1 MIESPATLKAFTLL
15 AQAGMR
21 ADNVTA
27 VTVGRVLDQHDALT
41 SLPHF
46 QHDKAEQIGLA
57 LHDYWTRII
66 GDKVPDRDDL
76 AWADI
81 IQFIARQSRNTD

>member
-1 MIESPATLKAFTLL
+1 
-15 AQAGMR
+15 MR
-21 ADNVTA
+21 RIY
-27 VTVGRVLDQHDALT
+27 VGIQHGQYFGRSVQFGIGKT
-41 SLPHF
+41 FSLWRCKEF
-46 QHDKAEQIGLA
+46 GLA

>member
-1 MIESPATLKAFTLL
+1 MIESPATIKAFALL
-15 AQAGMR
+15 AQAGIR

-27 VTVGRVLDQHDALT
+27 VTVGRVLDQHDAQS

-81 IQFIARQSRNTD
+81 IQFIVRESNTTE

>member
-1 MIESPATLKAFTLL
+1 VIESPATIKAFALL
-15 AQAGMR
+15 TQLGIR

-27 VTVGRVLDQHDALT
+27 VAVGRVLDQHNALS
-41 SLPHF
+41 SLPRV

-57 LHDYWTRII
+57 LHDYWTRMF
-66 GDKVPDRDDL
+66 GDKVPNRDDL

-81 IQFIARQSRNTD
+81 VQFIVRQSSNTE